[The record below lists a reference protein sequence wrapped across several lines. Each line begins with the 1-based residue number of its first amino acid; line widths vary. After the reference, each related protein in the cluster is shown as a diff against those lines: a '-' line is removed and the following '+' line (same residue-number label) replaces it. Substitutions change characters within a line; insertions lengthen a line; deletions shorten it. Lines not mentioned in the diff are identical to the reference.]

1 MVAWYFHH
9 GKADTKFCLLSFY
22 FYREPK
28 SALSVGTALFP
39 PFFVSFFPRVVCF
52 EKFSDT
58 QRIDSLLRK
67 PRKCRRQPWEFLHKP
82 KNYTGR

>member
-9 GKADTKFCLLSFY
+9 GKADTTFGLLSFY

-28 SALSVGTALFP
+28 SVLSVGTALFP

-58 QRIDSLLRK
+58 QRIDFLLLK
-67 PRKCRRQPWEFLHKP
+67 PRKCRRQLRNFPHTP
-82 KNYTGR
+82 KHNTGR